1 MNARTSAVAL
11 AIVCSSVATAAA
23 AQDAI
28 RDSVVHITVSQ
39 RQPNLQ
45 QPWSKMPAQDA
56 SGTGFIIEGRRIL
69 TNYHVVQYAN
79 QIYVQPHRSAD
90 KLSARLM
97 AFASTIDLAVL
108 ELEDA
113 TFFDDRPPLPLAEGL
128 PPIKGQ
134 VNVYGYPL
142 GGLQMSV
149 TEGIISRVDF
159 VAYYY
164 QSLGLRVQID
174 AALNPGNSGG
184 PAISDGHVVGVA
196 FSTVQSAENIGY
208 VIPCDEIQMF
218 LADVADNKYDGKP
231 QIFDAL
237 QTVENDALRAKL
249 GLPKGTG
256 GLMVT
261 GTTQPSETYPLQAN
275 DVITH
280 IGESAIDADGRV
292 KASGDLQVS
301 FQYLVPKLAR
311 DGKLPI
317 TRFRSGVSEP
327 VELPV
332 SVSQPQ
338 LVPFLNGGYP
348 RYFIHGPLVFS
359 SATKEMVFL
368 GGAAR
373 LRQQMSGGVS
383 PLVSRLGDPP
393 AFEGEELVVVPSPLF
408 AHPIT
413 KGYSH
418 PTGSMVTHVN
428 GTPVKSLVHLVEM
441 LRDSQDEYVEFR
453 FDHQA
458 TETLVFR
465 REQLSAATDEI
476 LTDNGI
482 RKQCS
487 DDLRG
492 VWEKN

>member
-1 MNARTSAVAL
+1 MNARTTAVAL
-11 AIVCSSVATAAA
+11 AMLCSSVATHAV

-28 RDSVVHITVSQ
+28 RDSVVHITVS
-39 RQPNLQ
+39 RRPPNLQ
-45 QPWSKMPAQDA
+45 QPWGKMPAQEA
-56 SGTGFIIEGRRIL
+56 SGTGFVIEGRRIL
-69 TNYHVVQYAN
+69 TNCHVVQYAN

-90 KLSARLM
+90 KLAAKLV
-97 AFASTIDLAVL
+97 AIAPTIDLAVL
-108 ELEDA
+108 ELDDA
-113 TFFDDRPPLPLAEGL
+113 TFFDARPPLPMSEGL
-128 PPIKGQ
+128 PSIKGQ

-142 GGLQMSV
+142 GGQQMSV
-149 TEGIISRVDF
+149 TEGIISRVEF
-159 VAYYY
+159 AAYQY
-164 QSLGLRVQID
+164 QALGLRVQID

-184 PAISDGHVVGVA
+184 PAVSDGHVVGVA

-208 VIPCDEIQMF
+208 VIPCDEIRMF
-218 LADVADNKYDGKP
+218 LADVADGKYDGKP
-231 QIFDAL
+231 QVFDVL

-261 GTTQPSETYPLQAN
+261 RPAQPSDTYPLRAD
-275 DVITH
+275 DVITQL
-280 IGESAIDADGRV
+280 GESVIDADGQV
-292 KASGDLQVS
+292 KVSDDLQVS
-301 FQYLVPKLAR
+301 FQYLVPKLAQG
-311 DGKLPI
+311 GKLPI
-317 TRFRSGVSEP
+317 TRFRAGKSES

-332 SVSQPQ
+332 SSAQPQ
-338 LVPFLNGGYP
+338 LIPYLNGGYP

-373 LRQQMSGGVS
+373 LRQQMSGGVT
-383 PLVSRLGDPP
+383 PLMSRFGDPP

-408 AHPIT
+408 VHPIT

-418 PTGSMVTHVN
+418 PTGCVVTHVN
-428 GTPVKSLVHLVEM
+428 ATPVKNLVHLVEM
-441 LRDSQDEYVEFR
+441 LRDSKDEYFEFR

-458 TETLVFR
+458 AETIVFR
-465 REQLSAATDEI
+465 RAELAAATEEI

-482 RKQCS
+482 RKQYS

-492 VWEKN
+492 VWERN